1 MNYTNEW
8 WLNCIWGGV
17 VGCGWSTIICG
28 NWWQF
33 RKRIFFWGSR
43 RLYLILQILFDKNM
57 FLWRL
62 FITLGFSWLRS
73 WCMYFIVTVVYVFCK
88 IGFFISRSSQFFLS
102 WVTVC
107 EFTKLRKKLNVQ
119 YIVFYFTFIF
129 PARKVEK
136 VLNIAKR
143 LNYMT

>member
-1 MNYTNEW
+1 M
-8 WLNCIWGGV
+8 WGGV

-28 NWWQF
+28 NWWQS
-33 RKRIFFWGSR
+33 RRRIFFWGSR
-43 RLYLILQILFDKNM
+43 KAFLILQILFDKNM

-88 IGFFISRSSQFFLS
+88 ISFFISRSSQFFLS

-107 EFTKLRKKLNVQ
+107 EFTKLRKKMSWQN
-119 YIVFYFTFIF
+119 IVFYFAFIF
-129 PARKVEK
+129 PVRKVEK
-136 VLNIAKR
+136 VLNIAKE
-143 LNYMT
+143 T